1 MQYGLSATEYQNS
14 FLCAYGSRINHLPTA
29 LFRAFER
36 CQRLAEELSA
46 QDSERGRVN
55 ISEREP
61 GAGRENPTVIQSVSS
76 IRFNEDKN
84 AYVMKTKK
92 GNFASLRPDN
102 TVLCTA
108 FCTDPSDEKRFVLI
122 LSIDSKAPDNKEE
135 LPDNAIV
142 LRGRRSLLDQFYYP
156 VKMFLQSNPGKYEA
170 VGLVPGAIK
179 CSRIAVLD
187 TEMER
192 PYITQFSGRIL
203 QRDTGAAAG
212 TSAEAITNAGTV
224 KENKEGTRA
233 GAAAVCESNSRGN
246 HSGKDT
252 STGEIS
258 WQQAGR
264 YDTYIRLPEGVH
276 LTPYVAKV
284 TGLTDDFLQENGIEE
299 EEALLRIREFL
310 DGADLICGHSVLA
323 DIEILRDAYERT
335 GIEAPA
341 CLTRPEM
348 IDTQVLTEYIFDL
361 ENNTKLAHAAALAG
375 VTEEG
380 DVFHDARTDAEVT
393 ERLFL
398 NLSPRFFAQFGM
410 YPVVTDVM
418 LHAPKHTDLL
428 QPILGKKAAGAMH
441 VKPPVSSRGVRHK
454 GMSGKLSRKLNRKSG
469 APSGARG
476 KRRARGAKR
485 QG

>member
-14 FLCAYGSRINHLPTA
+14 FLCAHGSRINHLPTA

-36 CQRLAEELSA
+36 CQRLAEELYS
-46 QDSERGRVN
+46 QGRECCEE
-55 ISEREP
+55 S
-61 GAGRENPTVIQSVSS
+61 GAGREDNWKITPVLQRADS

-122 LSIDSKAPDNKEE
+122 LSIDSKAPDNTEE
-135 LPDNAIV
+135 LPDNALV

-156 VKMFLQSNPGKYEA
+156 VKMFLKSNPGKYEA
-170 VGLVPGAIK
+170 VGLTPGTLK
-179 CSRIAVLD
+179 CTRIAVLD

-203 QRDTGAAAG
+203 QRDTGAKTETNEQAKASAISGNKAG
-212 TSAEAITNAGTV
+212 AFTGTD
-224 KENKEGTRA
+224 EGAKA
-233 GAAAVCESNSRGN
+233 GAAAGSKTETEILAN
-246 HSGKDT
+246 
-252 STGEIS
+252 EIS

-299 EEALLRIREFL
+299 KEALLRIREFL

-323 DIEILRDAYERT
+323 DIEILRDAYERA
-335 GIEAPA
+335 GMEAPA

-375 VTEEG
+375 VTEAG

-398 NLSPRFFAQFGM
+398 KLSPRFFELFGA

-428 QPILGKKAAGAMH
+428 QPILGKKTAGAMH
-441 VKPPVSSRGVRHK
+441 AKPPVSSRGVRHK
-454 GMSGKLSRKLNRKSG
+454 GMSGKLSRKLNRKSA

-476 KRRARGAKR
+476 KRKARGAKR